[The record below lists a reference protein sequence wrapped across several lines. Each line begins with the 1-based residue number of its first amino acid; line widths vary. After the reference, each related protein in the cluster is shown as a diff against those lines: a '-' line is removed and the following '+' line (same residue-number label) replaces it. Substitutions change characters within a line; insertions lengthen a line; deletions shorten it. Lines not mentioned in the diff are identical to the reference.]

1 VLNHHS
7 HSQCFVN
14 FYPSYLTLRRS

>member
-14 FYPSYLTLRRS
+14 FHLSYLTLRRS

>member
-14 FYPSYLTLRRS
+14 FHPSYLTLRRS